1 MSDIHGN
8 RHALEAVAADAARQ
22 GVDRWWVLGDV
33 VAIGPEPVQTLEM
46 VANLPGAG
54 SRAAI
59 PRDTC

>member
-8 RHALEAVAADAARQ
+8 RHALEAVVADAARQ

-46 VANLPGAG
+46 VANLLGAG